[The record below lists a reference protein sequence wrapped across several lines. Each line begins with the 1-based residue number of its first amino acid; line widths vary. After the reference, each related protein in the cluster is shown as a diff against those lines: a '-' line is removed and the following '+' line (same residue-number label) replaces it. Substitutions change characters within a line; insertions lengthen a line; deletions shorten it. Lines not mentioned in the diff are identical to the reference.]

1 MVGNLSSF
9 FEEQILYPLLND
21 NPYYT
26 LGETVLYGLAFLFFV
41 WLASRFFEK
50 MKIDV
55 GLKFLVGWSGWILI
69 MAGTRVLEDQGVL
82 VSRLFI
88 TPYNDVF
95 FISVAFSLMFI
106 LKVLENK
113 GVADFYQVWMC
124 VPFILFIPILFF
136 LSYSNLFGGL
146 YILSIFS
153 LIMGLLYLLR
163 KNFVSIFSSE
173 NMVAMS
179 SHILDASATF
189 VAMSFFG
196 AFEKHIVPNLFI
208 GTFGPIIMFPLK
220 IAVVGFVLY
229 YIDKEVDNDFERRFF
244 KLMIFSLGLGPGL
257 RGLIQVIGY

>member
-9 FEEQILYPLLND
+9 LHEQIMYPLLND

-50 MKIDV
+50 MKIDIDS
-55 GLKFLVGWSGWILI
+55 KFLVGWAGWILI
-69 MAGTRVLEDQGVL
+69 MAGTRVLEDQEVL

-95 FISVAFSLMFI
+95 FISIAFSLMYI
-106 LKVLENK
+106 LKILEKK
-113 GVADFYQVWMC
+113 GVADFNLVWTRL
-124 VPFILFIPILFF
+124 PYLLFIPVLFF
-136 LSYSNLFGGL
+136 LSYSNLIGGL

-153 LIMGLLYLLR
+153 LVMGLLYLLR
-163 KNFVSIFSSE
+163 KNFVSLLSSE

-189 VAMSFFG
+189 VAMSVFG

-208 GTFGPIIMFPLK
+208 DIFGPVVMFPLK

-229 YIDKEVDNDFERRFF
+229 YIDKEVDNDSERRFF

-257 RGLIQVIGY
+257 RGLIQVVGY

>member
-9 FEEQILYPLLND
+9 FQEQILYPLLND

-50 MKIDV
+50 MKIDI

-69 MAGTRVLEDQGVL
+69 MAGTRVLEDQEVL
-82 VSRLFI
+82 TSRLFI

-106 LKVLENK
+106 LKVLEDK
-113 GVADFYQVWMC
+113 GVADFNQVWMC
-124 VPFILFIPILFF
+124 IPYILFVPILFF
-136 LSYSNLFGGL
+136 LSYSNLVGGL

-153 LIMGLLYLLR
+153 LVMGLLYLLR
-163 KNFVSIFSSE
+163 NNFVSILSLG
-173 NMVAMS
+173 NMVVMS

-189 VAMSFFG
+189 VAMYFFG
-196 AFEKHIVPNLFI
+196 AFEKHIVPNLLI
-208 GTFGPIIMFPLK
+208 GTFGPIVMFPLK
-220 IAVVGFVLY
+220 IAVVGFVLH